1 MCFIFNREAIF
12 IIKCTKL
19 LSATSKEAI
28 ILSVSFL
35 GFKKLQKQLD
45 YCSIITSIIISGTS
59 ADLHSS
65 HLFNK

>member
-35 GFKKLQKQLD
+35 GFKKTPKTIRLL
-45 YCSIITSIIISGTS
+45 
-59 ADLHSS
+59 
-65 HLFNK
+65 